1 MELFIGATIVAV
13 SAGTILGMLI
23 ASRHIDEECE
33 MAYLAGHVDGYSK
46 AVADSG
52 EVIP

>member
-1 MELFIGATIVAV
+1 MELIIGATIFAA
-13 SAGTILGMLI
+13 SAGTILGLLI
-23 ASRHIDEECE
+23 GSRHVAEECE

-52 EVIP
+52 EVLP